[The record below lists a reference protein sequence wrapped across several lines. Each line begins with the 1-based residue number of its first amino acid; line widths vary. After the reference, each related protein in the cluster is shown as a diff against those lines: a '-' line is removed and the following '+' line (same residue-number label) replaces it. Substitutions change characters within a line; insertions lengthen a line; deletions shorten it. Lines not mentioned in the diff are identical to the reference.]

1 MSITIAHRISFFVR
15 SKSTRVATGNC
26 TPFPTIT
33 NAQIPGR
40 RALEALILNPVIGLY
55 TNNTS
60 APLQA
65 EAGVR
70 QLYEFGLYSYCAYV
84 DAKAGICSN
93 HTVGYPYTPYNII
106 TADMSSNY
114 SILSAPFI
122 PDNSFRD
129 SNYLGNSS
137 KAASWLILLG
147 TIAIALALLV

>member
-1 MSITIAHRISFFVR
+1 M
-15 SKSTRVATGNC
+15 ATGNC
-26 TPFPTIT
+26 TPFLTISG
-33 NAQIPGR
+33 AQIVGR

-55 TNNTS
+55 TNNAS

-65 EAGVR
+65 EAGLR
-70 QLYEFGLYSYCAYV
+70 QFYEFGLYSYCAYV
-84 DAKAGICSN
+84 DAKSGICSN
-93 HTVGYPYTPYNII
+93 HTVGHPYTPYNII

-129 SNYLGNSS
+129 SNFLGNAS

-147 TIAIALALLV
+147 TVATALALLV

>member
-1 MSITIAHRISFFVR
+1 M
-15 SKSTRVATGNC
+15 ATGNC
-26 TPFPTIT
+26 TSFQTIANT
-33 NAQIPGR
+33 QNFGR
-40 RALEALILNPVIGLY
+40 HALEALILNPVMGLY
-55 TNNTS
+55 TNTSS

-70 QLYEFGLYSYCAYV
+70 QLYKFGLYSYCAYV
-84 DAKAGICSN
+84 DVKAGICSN
-93 HTVGYPYTPYNII
+93 HTAGQPYMPYNII

-147 TIAIALALLV
+147 TIVTAMALLV